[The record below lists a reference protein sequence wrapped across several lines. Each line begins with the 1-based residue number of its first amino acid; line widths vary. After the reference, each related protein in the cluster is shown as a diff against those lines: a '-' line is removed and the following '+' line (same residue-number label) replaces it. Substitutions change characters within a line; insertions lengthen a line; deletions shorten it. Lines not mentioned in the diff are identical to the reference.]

1 MPYDVSSSS
10 AASRRSMRTHGFIL
24 FDTAIGQCGIAWSG
38 RGVAGVQLPEVRE
51 IETRA
56 RVLRRFPGAR
66 EALPPPDAQRAL
78 DGIVA
83 LLCGEASELHTVVL
97 DMDGVPPF
105 HRRVYDV
112 ARTIP
117 PGATLSYGG
126 VAARLGAP
134 GSARAVGQA
143 LGQNAFPLIVP
154 CHRVLAAGGKIGG
167 FSANGGIRTKLR
179 LLSIEGA
186 QVPNQLA
193 LFELRRSG

>member
-1 MPYDVSSSS
+1 MAYDVSSSS
-10 AASRRSMRTHGFIL
+10 PASRRTLRGHGFTL
-24 FDTAIGQCGIAWSG
+24 FETAIGQCGIAWSG
-38 RGVAGVQLPEVRE
+38 RGVAGVQLPETRE
-51 IETRA
+51 VETRA

-66 EALPPPDAQRAL
+66 EAPPPPDVRRAL

-83 LLCGEASELHTVVL
+83 LLRGEASELDTVVL

-112 ARTIP
+112 ARSIP
-117 PGATLSYGG
+117 PGATLSYGD

-143 LGQNAFPLIVP
+143 LGQNPFPIIVP

-186 QVPNQLA
+186 PASSQLA
-193 LFELRRSG
+193 LFELRKSG